1 MQFTATDCDSG
12 SNSLLEYSVS
22 GGNRHFTINSTT
34 GHLTTNAVLDRE
46 DISFYNLVITAA
58 DHGMPSL
65 NSSIQVTYLRWLL
78 TGVVTVCTGGGGVR
92 RC

>member
-12 SNSLLEYSVS
+12 DNSLLEYSVS
-22 GGNRHFTINSTT
+22 GGNGHFTINSTT

-65 NSSIQVTYLRWLL
+65 NSSIQVTF
-78 TGVVTVCTGGGGVR
+78 
-92 RC
+92 